1 MASRRTVALCRK
13 SLLVSSA
20 GASLKKRAGLQV
32 LELGE
37 GHQPRSSRS
46 GRARPMRSCP
56 IWPWFGDW
64 ALQLLQ
70 ARPDLLLVG
79 VDLAS
84 DRLGDLV
91 RLIESV
97 WQPEINLRT
106 ATCPRCAKMKG
117 GEFAEDSDEVTT
129 KGDPKTEERS

>member
-1 MASRRTVALCRK
+1 VFDLAAVRRDST
-13 SLLVSSA
+13 
-20 GASLKKRAGLQV
+20 
-32 LELGE
+32 LEL
-37 GHQPRSSRS
+37 PWAMSR
-46 GRARPMRSCP
+46 
-56 IWPWFGDW
+56 
-64 ALQLLQ
+64 LLSI
-70 ARPDLLLVG
+70 G